1 MKKLL
6 IILCIFALTNNAS
19 AARKSIRSSSS
30 SKRGNSVRS
39 ANSGSA
45 RGIISSS
52 SSAKSTETSDSFA
65 SCMDNICKS
74 NMAPDKGRC
83 RCSSQL
89 TRIEKILR
97 DIEKI
102 QNEADE
108 KNKNLEALMNV
119 SNSVYIN
126 DSVSSVYDNINSIE
140 KKSKTLSS
148 QKLDGKYL
156 VMEGLPLYNTAVKEC
171 KSYLPSDKGEAEKVK
186 QEYQTLVESDC
197 SAYTTVLKEKADSAS
212 NLLTQAQKNQEM
224 FEEQEYKKR
233 NQLDVKACYVEY
245 EACLKTQCGENYTS
259 CLEKAKLEANLK
271 KCESIN
277 YGKCEDNKSVVIL
290 DLRKAVEKAK
300 EKERIAQSCR
310 SAMGQIVNGKCL
322 FEVMY
327 VADQCTS
334 ARKCGDSQTKH
345 FNPGATVTCDDRRG
359 DFKELLAGCKESCFL
374 IGSNNEERK
383 IGTNAETS
391 GKKNTG
397 KVIAAV
403 LTGGIS
409 LVSSNHLPGCKADKD
424 LDKYKLPV
432 PDGWGRDGYPVSEE
446 LKKAF

>member
-1 MKKLL
+1 MQITPPHIALL
-6 IILCIFALTNNAS
+6 VYSCF
-19 AARKSIRSSSS
+19 SSS
-30 SKRGNSVRS
+30 NSTEV
-39 ANSGSA
+39 
-45 RGIISSS
+45 
-52 SSAKSTETSDSFA
+52 TETSDSFA

-126 DSVSSVYDNINSIE
+126 DSVGSVYDNINSIE
-140 KKSKTLSS
+140 KKSKTLAS
-148 QKLDGKYL
+148 QKLDSTYL

-171 KSYLPSDKGEAEKVK
+171 KSHLPSDKGEAEKVK

-245 EACLKTQCGENYTS
+245 ETCLKTQCGENFTS

-290 DLRKAVEKAK
+290 DLKKVVEKAK

-322 FEVMY
+322 FKVSY
-327 VADQCTS
+327 VADKCTS
-334 ARKCGDSQTKH
+334 AKKCSESQEKL
-345 FNPGATVTCDDRRG
+345 FNPGTVVTCDDKRG
-359 DFKELLAGCKESCFL
+359 DFKELVAGCKESCYL
-374 IGSNNEERK
+374 MGSNDEEKK

-391 GKKNTG
+391 GAKNTG
-397 KVIAAV
+397 KVVAGIFTLGIANAA
-403 LTGGIS
+403 GMS
-409 LVSSNHLPGCKADKD
+409 AAGCKSDKD
-424 LDKYKLPV
+424 LDRYRLPV
-432 PDGWGRDGYPVSEE
+432 SDGWGRDGYPVNEE
-446 LKKAF
+446 LKRAF